1 MTIMQAAST
10 SPAAEEFDFDIMT
23 IGAGSGG
30 VRGSRF
36 AASYGGSGLPV
47 HGHQMVKGGLQVG

>member
-1 MTIMQAAST
+1 MQAAST